1 MAMGGRPKEE
11 GGHKRLNITL
21 CASIIEFS
29 QNVGNKSKFI
39 EETIRKVY
47 DRKPRSRSKGAF
59 QFIIGIPE
67 LEQAEEG
74 EASEN
79 K

>member
-21 CASIIEFS
+21 CASIIKFLED
-29 QNVGNKSKFI
+29 VGNKSKFI

-47 DRKPRSRSKGAF
+47 EKKPRSRSKGAF
-59 QFIIGIPE
+59 QFIVGIPE
-67 LEQAEEG
+67 LDEAEG
-74 EASEN
+74 SEASS
-79 K
+79 